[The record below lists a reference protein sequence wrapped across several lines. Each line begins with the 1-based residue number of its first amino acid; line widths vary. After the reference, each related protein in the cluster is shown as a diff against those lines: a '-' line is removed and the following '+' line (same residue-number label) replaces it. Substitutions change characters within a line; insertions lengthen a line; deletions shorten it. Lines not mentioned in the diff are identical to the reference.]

1 MRQPSTSVIVDAN
14 IVVSAVMGRKTGP
27 AVNVAASRVRLV
39 TSARAADEAVTVVT
53 RLTQDGSEERL
64 LAAIYLQQ
72 IDIIPDG
79 DYRTDLPKAAACL
92 QNAVASRNGSTDD
105 AHLLALAWLLSA
117 DIWSHDRDFA
127 GTGWPSWSTANLLSC
142 LAAEPA
148 PDTV

>member
-1 MRQPSTSVIVDAN
+1 MIVDAN

-39 TSARAADEAVTVVT
+39 MSARAADEAVTVVT

-64 LAAIYLQQ
+64 LAAIYVRQ
-72 IDIIPDG
+72 IDVVPDG

-92 QNAVASRNGSTDD
+92 RNAVASRNGSTDD
-105 AHLLALAWLLSA
+105 SHVLALAWLLNA

-127 GTGWPSWSTANLLSC
+127 GTGWPSWSTANLMAC
-142 LAAEPA
+142 LAAESA
-148 PDTV
+148 AGTV